1 MSQLLL
7 GLDFGGTKLTAGLAL
22 VGEGE
27 LLARDQCPTPA
38 GAGPRR
44 VFEAIVRLARSLGG
58 ELRPAGVGISFGGPV
73 DPARG
78 VVRICHHLPGWE
90 EVPLPAWAQEEF
102 GVPALMDNDA
112 NAAALGEHRFGA
124 GRGCDHL
131 LHVNVGTGIG
141 GGIVLH
147 GQVYQGATGM
157 AGEIGHMVV
166 LPGGP
171 VCTCG
176 RHGCLE
182 ALASGPAIA
191 RDARKRLAREPE
203 HGLKLLSLAGGNPEQ
218 ITAQMVSEAAAQ
230 SDELAQDALDQAA
243 KMLGLGIANAINL
256 INPQRV
262 TVGGG
267 VVKIGPAWMEKVRA
281 AARANA
287 MPDCPVEI
295 VVAALGDDSPL
306 WGAIA
311 LAETASVLHTHS
323 ILHIDWTK

>member
-1 MSQLLL
+1 MSHILL

-22 VGEGE
+22 AGESK
-27 LLARDQCPTPA
+27 LLARHQCPTPA

-44 VFEAIVRLARSLGG
+44 VFEEMVRLARSLPTG
-58 ELRPAGVGISFGGPV
+58 LTPAGVGISFGGPV
-73 DPARG
+73 DPKRG
-78 VVRICHHLPGWE
+78 VVRVCHHLWGWE
-90 EVPLPAWAQEEF
+90 GVPLPHWAQEEF
-102 GVPALMDNDA
+102 GAPALMDNDA

-124 GRGCDHL
+124 GRACDHL

-166 LPGGP
+166 QPNGP
-171 VCTCG
+171 LCTCG
-176 RHGCLE
+176 RRGCLE

-191 RDARKRLAREPE
+191 RDAWERLEREPE
-203 HGLKLLSLAGGNPEQ
+203 RGQKLLSLAGSDPER
-218 ITAQMVSEAAAQ
+218 ITARMVSEAAAQ
-230 SDELAQDALDQAA
+230 GDELAQDALDQAA

-267 VVKIGPAWMEKVRA
+267 VVKIGLAWMEKVRA
-281 AARANA
+281 AARADA
-287 MPDCPVEI
+287 MPDSPVEI
-295 VVAALGDDSPL
+295 VLAALADDSPL

-311 LAETASVLHTHS
+311 LAEAASMLTGP
-323 ILHIDWTK
+323 

>member
-1 MSQLLL
+1 MNQVLL
-7 GLDFGGTKLTAGLAL
+7 GLDFGGTKLTAGLAMI
-22 VGEGE
+22 GESE

-38 GAGPRR
+38 RGGPHR
-44 VFEAIVRLARSLGG
+44 VFEEMVRLARSLRKG
-58 ELRPAGVGISFGGPV
+58 LRPAAVGISFGGPV
-73 DPARG
+73 DPTRG
-78 VVRICHHLPGWE
+78 VVRTCHHLPGWE
-90 EVPLPAWAQEEF
+90 GVPLPDWAEGEF
-102 GVPALMDNDA
+102 AAPALMDNDA

-124 GRGCDHL
+124 GQGCDYL

-157 AGEIGHMVV
+157 AGEIGHTVV
-166 LPGGP
+166 QPGGP
-171 VCTCG
+171 LCTCG

-191 RDARKRLAREPE
+191 RDARESLAREPE
-203 HGLKLLSLAGGNPEQ
+203 QGRKLLSLAGGNPDH
-218 ITAQMVSEAAAQ
+218 IIAQTVSEAAAQ
-230 SDELAQDALDQAA
+230 GDELAQEVLDHAA

-262 TVGGG
+262 TLGGG
-267 VVKIGPAWMEKVRA
+267 VVRIGPAWVEKVRA
-281 AARANA
+281 AARADA
-287 MPDCPVEI
+287 MPECPAEI

-311 LAETASVLHTHS
+311 LAEKTLVVGGND
-323 ILHIDWTK
+323 ILHG

>member
-22 VGEGE
+22 AGEGD
-27 LLARDQCPTPA
+27 LLARAQRPTPA
-38 GAGPRR
+38 GAKPRR
-44 VFEAIVRLARSLGG
+44 VFEEMVRLARSLQEG
-58 ELRPAGVGISFGGPV
+58 LRPARVGISFGGPV
-73 DPARG
+73 DPARR
-78 VVRICHHLPGWE
+78 VVRICHHLSGWE
-90 EVPLPAWAQEEF
+90 GVPLPTWAEEEF

-112 NAAALGEHRFGA
+112 NAAALGEYRFGA
-124 GRGCDHL
+124 GQDCDYL

-166 LPGGP
+166 QPGGP
-171 VCTCG
+171 LCTCG
-176 RHGCLE
+176 RRGCLE

-191 RDARKRLAREPE
+191 RDARDRLTREPE
-203 HGLKLLSLAGGNPEQ
+203 RGPKLLSLAGGDPER
-218 ITAQMVSEAAAQ
+218 ITARMVSEAAAQ
-230 SDELAQDALDQAA
+230 GDELAQEVLDRAA

-281 AARANA
+281 AARADA

-311 LAETASVLHTHS
+311 LAEAALTSR
-323 ILHIDWTK
+323 

>member
-1 MSQLLL
+1 MSQVLL

-22 VGEGE
+22 ADTGE

-44 VFEAIVRLARSLGG
+44 VFEEMVRLARSLRAG
-58 ELRPAGVGISFGGPV
+58 LTPDGVGISFGGPV

-78 VVRICHHLPGWE
+78 VVCICHHLPGWE
-90 EVPLPAWAQEEF
+90 GVPLPQWVEGEF
-102 GVPALMDNDA
+102 GAPALMDNDA

-141 GGIVLH
+141 GGIVIH

-166 LPGGP
+166 QPGGP
-171 VCTCG
+171 LCTCG
-176 RHGCLE
+176 RRGCLE

-191 RDARKRLAREPE
+191 RDARERLAREPE
-203 HGLKLLSLAGGNPEQ
+203 RGLKLLSLAEGNPEQ
-218 ITAQMVSEAAAQ
+218 ITAQAVSEAAAQ
-230 SDELAQDALDQAA
+230 GDELAQAVLDQAA

-267 VVKIGPAWMEKVRA
+267 VIKIGPAWMEKVRA
-281 AARANA
+281 AARADA
-287 MPDCPVEI
+287 MPNCPVEI
-295 VVAALGDDSPL
+295 VLATLGDDSPL

-311 LAETASVLHTHS
+311 LAEARALPGQRS
-323 ILHIDWTK
+323 IERD

>member
-1 MSQLLL
+1 MSQILL
-7 GLDFGGTKLTAGLAL
+7 GMDFGGTKLTAGLA
-22 VGEGE
+22 GEDQ

-44 VFEAIVRLARSLGG
+44 VFEEMVRLARSLR
-58 ELRPAGVGISFGGPV
+58 EDLRPAGVGISFGGPV
-73 DPARG
+73 DPARK
-78 VVRICHHLPGWE
+78 VVRICHHLPDWE
-90 EVPLPAWAQEEF
+90 GIPLSLWAEEEF
-102 GVPALMDNDA
+102 GAPALMDNDA
-112 NAAALGEHRFGA
+112 NAAALGEHHFGA

-147 GQVYQGATGM
+147 SQVYQGATGM

-171 VCTCG
+171 LCTCG

-191 RDARKRLAREPE
+191 RDARERLEREPDR
-203 HGLKLLSLAGGNPEQ
+203 GQRMLSLAGGDPER
-218 ITAQMVSEAAAQ
+218 ITARIVSEAAAQ
-230 SDELAQDALDQAA
+230 GDELAQDTLDQAA
-243 KMLGLGIANAINL
+243 EMLGLGIANAINL

-281 AARANA
+281 AAQANSLSG
-287 MPDCPVEI
+287 CPVEI
-295 VVAALGDDSPL
+295 VLAELGDDSPL

-311 LAETASVLHTHS
+311 LAEAAAMTSRPQHSLH
-323 ILHIDWTK
+323 

>member
-1 MSQLLL
+1 MDMSQVLL
-7 GLDFGGTKLTAGLAL
+7 GLDFGGTKLTAALATT
-22 VGEGE
+22 GESDF
-27 LLARDQCPTPA
+27 LARDQCPTPA

-44 VFEAIVRLARSLGG
+44 VFQEMVRLAQGLGTPLG
-58 ELRPAGVGISFGGPV
+58 LAGVGISFGGPV

-90 EVPLPAWAQEEF
+90 GVPLPHWAGEEF
-102 GVPALMDNDA
+102 GVRVLMDNDA

-147 GQVYQGATGM
+147 RRVYQGATGM

-166 LPGGP
+166 QPGGP
-171 VCTCG
+171 LCTCG
-176 RHGCLE
+176 RRGCLE

-191 RDARKRLAREPE
+191 RDALERLARESGRGRKLRSLTRGDRE
-203 HGLKLLSLAGGNPEQ
+203 HV
-218 ITAQMVSEAAAQ
+218 TAQAVSEAAAQ
-230 SDELAQDALDQAA
+230 GDELAQEVLDQAA
-243 KMLGLGIANAINL
+243 RMLGLGIANAINL
-256 INPQRV
+256 VNPQRV

-267 VVKIGPAWMEKVRA
+267 VVKIGPAWMESVRA
-281 AARANA
+281 AARADA
-287 MPDCPVEI
+287 MPDSPVDI
-295 VVAALGDDSPL
+295 VLAALGDDSPL

-311 LAETASVLHTHS
+311 LAEAVSTPG
-323 ILHIDWTK
+323 